1 MRAKFPFRGA
11 LSADLGLPVAGTSFV
26 VHQRLSSTNQKPV
39 LAAVVRTRLGL
50 VLRRGLRAIP
60 LLLRQ
65 EE

>member
-1 MRAKFPFRGA
+1 MRTKFPRST

-26 VHQRLSSTNQKPV
+26 AHQRLSSVNQKLV

-50 VLRRGLRAIP
+50 VSRRGLRAIP